1 MIIAILANQAIIYG
15 RQVIL
20 QPDEDRCLRS
30 PPCTTICSHKDISD
44 TSLLQPERSK
54 PFLSPSDHR
63 SYHKVTDRQ
72 IPDPFHKMNEEVFTA
87 VPHADT
93 GLSSPTEHQ
102 TSQPELACLTR
113 SGSYVYPVCSR
124 KSQLSATKV
133 SVHDGTYQDGGDIA
147 RFITPGGNPIDTS
160 QPGFPVFHRKFGNPT
175 SVGLISFTGAALLLN
190 LYGIQARGVTKP
202 NIILGVAFG
211 LGGLGQ
217 IIAGILAWACGNT
230 FGSVTFSSYGAF
242 WLSFSTL
249 YIPQFD
255 VAAAYA
261 KNPAMFENALG
272 LYLCVWGI
280 VTVLFLIASHRSSV
294 ILICIFGVLSVDL
307 FVLSA
312 GYLLESPKCI
322 KAGGAIGIITAILG
336 AYTSLAELVT
346 ADTGFFR
353 VPVGNLAPKDD

>member
-20 QPDEDRCLRS
+20 QPDENRCLRS

-44 TSLLQPERSK
+44 TSLLQPEPSK

-87 VPHADT
+87 VPHVDT

-147 RFITPGGNPIDTS
+147 RFITPGGNPIDIS

-175 SVGLISFTGAALLLN
+175 SVGLI
-190 LYGIQARGVTKP
+190 P
-202 NIILGVAFG
+202 
-211 LGGLGQ
+211 
-217 IIAGILAWACGNT
+217 
-230 FGSVTFSSYGAF
+230 
-242 WLSFSTL
+242 
-249 YIPQFD
+249 
-255 VAAAYA
+255 
-261 KNPAMFENALG
+261 
-272 LYLCVWGI
+272 
-280 VTVLFLIASHRSSV
+280 
-294 ILICIFGVLSVDL
+294 
-307 FVLSA
+307 
-312 GYLLESPKCI
+312 
-322 KAGGAIGIITAILG
+322 
-336 AYTSLAELVT
+336 
-346 ADTGFFR
+346 
-353 VPVGNLAPKDD
+353 

>member
-1 MIIAILANQAIIYG
+1 MKIGASDPHHA
-15 RQVIL
+15 
-20 QPDEDRCLRS
+20 QPS
-30 PPCTTICSHKDISD
+30 
-44 TSLLQPERSK
+44 
-54 PFLSPSDHR
+54 SDHR

-230 FGSVTFSSYGAF
+230 FGVCLITLARKLWAGKESQELTMIMLCFLTRQSVTFSSYGAF
-242 WLSFSTL
+242 WLSFSST
-249 YIPQFD
+249 
-255 VAAAYA
+255 
-261 KNPAMFENALG
+261 
-272 LYLCVWGI
+272 
-280 VTVLFLIASHRSSV
+280 SHRSCSSSKPANLSSSSV
-294 ILICIFGVLSVDL
+294 YPPI
-307 FVLSA
+307 
-312 GYLLESPKCI
+312 
-322 KAGGAIGIITAILG
+322 
-336 AYTSLAELVT
+336 
-346 ADTGFFR
+346 
-353 VPVGNLAPKDD
+353 